1 MFPDNVE
8 VYTRNGIFFRLEGTT
23 RFLNAIEEVL
33 GNAEYFLHG
42 LN

>member
-1 MFPDNVE
+1 MLK
-8 VYTRNGIFFRLEGTT
+8 YTLVMGFFFRLEGTT

-33 GNAEYFLHG
+33 GNAEYFLHC